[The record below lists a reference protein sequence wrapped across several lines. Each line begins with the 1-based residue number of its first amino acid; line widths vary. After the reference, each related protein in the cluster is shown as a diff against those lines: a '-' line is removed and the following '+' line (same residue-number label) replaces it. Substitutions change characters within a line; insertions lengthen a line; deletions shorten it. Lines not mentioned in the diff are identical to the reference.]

1 MESPDEPKG
10 VRDRLREFWL
20 RWGYAAVGAAFF
32 VLVGIGGTA
41 IVDSRF
47 EGRRKV
53 ALMSFASLVQTRLTR
68 ELNTA
73 LFLTGGLKSYL
84 VVRNGV
90 LDRREVDAILEKLF
104 EEARHVRNFGVAV
117 GYKLDYLYPVQGN
130 ERALGL
136 DYRKVPGQ
144 LAAVQRVIDGG
155 VPVLLGPMRLV
166 QGGTGL
172 VYRSPI
178 SIHGKYWGLISTVID
193 ANSLFA
199 ETTSS
204 AATENIEIAIR
215 GKDAKGAEG
224 DVFLG
229 DAGLFRLRGAELIDM
244 DVPGGK
250 WVIGVRG
257 KPVSSAPADVWR
269 LRLLVWVLA
278 AFIGWGMY
286 ALLVQRA
293 RLARLAMFDGLT
305 ALPNRTLIEDRL
317 ERAIASQRRNPQ
329 TVSALLFADLDD
341 FKRINDEHGHR
352 AGDAVLQGVASR
364 ATGAVR
370 DVDSVGRWGG
380 DEFIVLLENAERDKI
395 PELVGRVRRAIETRI
410 DYAGLR
416 LQVGVSIGV
425 AIVPDDGDG
434 VQDLIR
440 RADRRMYE
448 DKQKRKRSETG
459 PESV

>member
-1 MESPDEPKG
+1 MVSPEEPKG
-10 VRDRLREFWL
+10 VRERLRGLWA

-32 VLVGIGGTA
+32 LLVGLSGNSL
-41 IVDSRF
+41 VDNRF
-47 EGRRKV
+47 EARRRV
-53 ALMSFASLVQTRLTR
+53 ELISLGSLLQTRLAR
-68 ELNTA
+68 ELDAA

-84 VVRNGV
+84 AVRDGK

-104 EEARHVRNFGVAV
+104 DEARHVRNFGVAV
-117 GYKLDYLYPVQGN
+117 GYQLLYLYPVKGN

-155 VPVLLGPMRLV
+155 VPLLLGPMKLV

-178 SIHGKYWGLISTVID
+178 SIRGKYWGLISTVID
-193 ANSLFA
+193 SQSFFGDAIARAAA
-199 ETTSS
+199 E
-204 AATENIEIAIR
+204 NVDLAIR
-215 GKDAKGAEG
+215 GKDARGLEG
-224 DVFLG
+224 EVFLG
-229 DAGLFRLRGAELIDM
+229 DAGLFKQRGVELIDM

-250 WVIGVRG
+250 WVIAVRA
-257 KPVSSAPADVWR
+257 KPAASAPADVWR
-269 LRLLVWVLA
+269 LRLLVWALA
-278 AFIGWGMY
+278 VFLGWGVH

-293 RLARLAMFDGLT
+293 RLARLAMFDALT
-305 ALPNRTLIEDRL
+305 GLPNRTLVEDRL
-317 ERAIASQRRNPQ
+317 ERAVAVQRRNPQ

-341 FKRINDEHGHR
+341 FKRINDNHGHR
-352 AGDAVLQGVASR
+352 AGDAVLQGVATR
-364 ATGAVR
+364 ASGAVR
-370 DVDSVGRWGG
+370 DIDSVGRWGG
-380 DEFIVLLENAERDKI
+380 DELIVLLENAERDKI
-395 PELVGRVRRAIETRI
+395 PELVDRVRRAIESPI

-448 DKQKRKRSETG
+448 DKQKRKGLRPRDG
-459 PESV
+459 A

>member
-1 MESPDEPKG
+1 MESPEEPKG
-10 VRDRLREFWL
+10 VRERLREFWT

-41 IVDSRF
+41 IVDSRS
-47 EGRRKV
+47 EARRKV
-53 ALMSFASLVQTRLTR
+53 ELISFGSLVQTRLTR
-68 ELNTA
+68 ELNA
-73 LFLTGGLKSYL
+73 PLVLTGGLKSYL

-90 LDRREVDAILEKLF
+90 LNRREVDAILEKLF
-104 EEARHVRNFGVAV
+104 GEAHHVRNFGVAI
-117 GYKLDYLYPVQGN
+117 GYQLDYLYPVKGN
-130 ERALGL
+130 ERVLGL

-155 VPVLLGPMRLV
+155 VPVLLGPMKLV
-166 QGGTGL
+166 QGGMGL

-178 SIHGKYWGLISTVID
+178 SIRGKYWGLISTVID

-199 ETTSS
+199 ETSRS
-204 AATENIEIAIR
+204 AEAEHIDLAIR
-215 GKDAKGAEG
+215 GKDAKGYEG

-229 DAGLFRLRGAELIDM
+229 DGGLFKRRGVELIDM

-250 WVIGVRG
+250 WVIALSSRSL
-257 KPVSSAPADVWR
+257 PSAPADIWR
-269 LRLLVWVLA
+269 LRLAVWALA
-278 AFIGWGMY
+278 AFLGWGVY

-305 ALPNRTLIEDRL
+305 SLPNRTLIEDRL
-317 ERAIASQRRNPQ
+317 ERAIASQRRNPR

-352 AGDAVLQGVASR
+352 AGDAVLQGVAAR
-364 ATGAVR
+364 AAGAVR

-380 DEFIVLLENAERDKI
+380 DELIVLLENAERDKI
-395 PELVGRVRRAIETRI
+395 PELVQRVRRAIESPI

-440 RADRRMYE
+440 RADRMMYE
-448 DKQKRKRSETG
+448 DKQRRKTSG
-459 PESV
+459 V